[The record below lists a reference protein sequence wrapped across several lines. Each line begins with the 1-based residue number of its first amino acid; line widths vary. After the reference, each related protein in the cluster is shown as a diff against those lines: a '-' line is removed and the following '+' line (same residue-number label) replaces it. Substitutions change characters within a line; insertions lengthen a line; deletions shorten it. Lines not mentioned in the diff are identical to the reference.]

1 MKKVCEHNG
10 LMQNDKF
17 VSVTIK
23 NGKKNNYEIN
33 VPNFNKI
40 GF

>member
-23 NGKKNNYEIN
+23 NGKKIIL
-33 VPNFNKI
+33 K
-40 GF
+40 